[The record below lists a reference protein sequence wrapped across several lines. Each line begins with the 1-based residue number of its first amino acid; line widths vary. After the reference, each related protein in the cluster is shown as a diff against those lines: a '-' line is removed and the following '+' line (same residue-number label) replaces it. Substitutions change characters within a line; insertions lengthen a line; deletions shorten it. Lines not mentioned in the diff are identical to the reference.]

1 MAGTQQTESGVP
13 RLTVE
18 TMAKSFGG
26 VLALNGVSL
35 QAKPKEIL
43 SIIGPNG
50 AGKTTLINGISGVY
64 PPDQGRVMLRGTD
77 ITGLPPYTI
86 AEKGIARTFQNVAL
100 FRGMTVLDNIMLG
113 RNTHMKAG
121 VLSCGVFWG
130 RAKREEIAHRRVVE
144 ELIDFLDI
152 TDIRKVPA
160 GNLPLGLQQR
170 VELGRALAAEPDVL
184 MLDEPMGGMNIEEKE
199 SMARFILDV
208 VELHDTAVVLIEHDM
223 GVVMDISDH
232 IIVLDQG
239 ERISEGTPDEVR
251 NDPVVIEA
259 YLGKPH
265 EG

>member
-1 MAGTQQTESGVP
+1 MAGTQHSDTDGP

-35 QAKPKEIL
+35 QARPRKIL

-64 PPDQGRVMLRGTD
+64 PPDQGRVVLGGAD
-77 ITGLPPYTI
+77 ITGLAPYTI

-113 RNTHMKAG
+113 RNTRMSAG
-121 VLSCGVFWG
+121 VFSCGLFWG
-130 RAKREEIAHRRVVE
+130 WAKREEIAHRRVVE
-144 ELIDFLDI
+144 ELIDFLEI

-160 GNLPLGLQQR
+160 GTLPLGLQKR

-184 MLDEPMGGMNIEEKE
+184 MLDEPMSGMNLEEKE

-208 VELHDTAVVLIEHDM
+208 VELRDTAVILIEHDM
-223 GVVMDISDH
+223 EVIMDISDH

-239 ERISEGTPDEVR
+239 EKISEGAPEEVR

>member
-1 MAGTQQTESGVP
+1 MAGTQHSDTDGP

-18 TMAKSFGG
+18 SMAKSFGG
-26 VLALNGVSL
+26 VMALNGVSL
-35 QAKPKEIL
+35 QAKPREIL

-64 PPDQGRVMLRGTD
+64 PPDQGRVMLGKTD
-77 ITGLPPYTI
+77 ITGLPPHTV
-86 AEKGIARTFQNVAL
+86 AKKGIARTFQNVAL

-113 RNTHMKAG
+113 RNTRMKAG
-121 VLSCGVFWG
+121 VFACGLFWG
-130 RAKREEIAHRRVVE
+130 WAKREEIAHRRVVE
-144 ELIDFLDI
+144 ELIDFLEI
-152 TDIRKVPA
+152 TGIRKVPA
-160 GNLPLGLQQR
+160 GALPLGLQKR

-208 VELHDTAVVLIEHDM
+208 VELRDTAVMLIEHDM

-239 ERISEGTPDEVR
+239 GKISEGTPEEVR

-265 EG
+265 DG